1 MRSMLRSATVL
12 APLLLLAAQPAAAS
26 SAIPVPQ
33 VWTGRIVVPE
43 GVQPGLTADQF
54 ELRISRLSTEEEV
67 LGLLEQLRL
76 GGQQALWTAMR
87 STPAKGF
94 LRLGKLAATEV
105 MVIRAMDLDNGH
117 RLVRV
122 YCDFQIR
129 LYDKSEPLDAKAHP
143 FAFLELEVDSS
154 GQKGTGKLIAAAS
167 LRLGPQGLEID
178 NAATPPMNVID
189 VVTDTPPPAHP

>member
-1 MRSMLRSATVL
+1 MRSMLRSAALL
-12 APLLLLAAQPAAAS
+12 APLFLLAVPPARALS
-26 SAIPVPQ
+26 PIPVPQ
-33 VWTGRIVVPE
+33 VWTGRIVAPE

-54 ELRISRLSTEEEV
+54 ELRISRLSTDEEV
-67 LGLLEQLRL
+67 LGLLEELRL
-76 GGQQALWTAMR
+76 GGQQGLWNAMR
-87 STPAKGF
+87 ATPAKGF

-105 MVIRAMDLDNGH
+105 MVIRAMDLENGH

-122 YCDFQIR
+122 FCDFQIR
-129 LYDKSEPLDAKAHP
+129 LYDKSEPLDKKAHP

-178 NAATPPMNVID
+178 NAATPPLTVLD
-189 VVTDTPPPAHP
+189 VTTDTPPPAR